1 MSFFAICF
9 DIRNPQRLRKVSD
22 ELENFGTR
30 VQRSLFECHLE
41 EAELDELKE
50 RIARLI
56 DENEDHVRYYP
67 LCPKDMPDII
77 IDGPGKKTM
86 DSDYYM
92 L

>member
-1 MSFFAICF
+1 MSFMAICF

-30 VQRSLFECHLE
+30 VQRSLFECHLDE
-41 EAELDELKE
+41 DDLDELKG
-50 RIARLI
+50 RIAGLI

-67 LCPKDMPDII
+67 LCTKDVPDII
-77 IDGPGKKTM
+77 IDGTGKKTM